1 MPITPLPPY
10 IPPFGP
16 TPNITPFN
24 YRDGRNY
31 LRKIEDLIKYLNRVV
46 IPNTNEAW
54 EALAL
59 AFEEQVNILIAEVNT
74 QLAAQDVAVTEQLEQ
89 QNADVAAQLAAQN
102 ALVTQ
107 QLADQDA
114 AVEAQLDAQNTAVT
128 NQLAAQDIAIAD
140 QLADQNTAVTNQL
153 AAQDATVAD
162 QLSDQNTAVAN
173 QLSAQ
178 NTAVT
183 NQLDAQDAAIAAEIA
198 TVQTVAFADPVID
211 AVITDTD
218 SGTRTLLDGLYA
230 APAVD
235 TGWVDLTL
243 DAAFTG
249 FVRYRAVGD
258 TVSIAVDVT
267 GAAGTLPEADTDLT
281 ADLVFIPAEYRPTQ
295 APVVASA
302 TLTPIDMGLIY
313 VNPAGLVRF
322 NNGDALTTRAIGTI
336 TYQAG

>member
-74 QLAAQDVAVTEQLEQ
+74 QLAAQDAAVTEQLEQ
-89 QNADVAAQLAAQN
+89 QNADV
-102 ALVTQ
+102 TQ

-114 AVEAQLDAQNTAVT
+114 AVTAQLDAQNTAIT

-153 AAQDATVAD
+153 D
-162 QLSDQNTAVAN
+162 
-173 QLSAQ
+173 AQ

-183 NQLDAQDAAIAAEIA
+183 NQLATQDADIADQLATQNTAISAQLADQDAAIAAEIA

-218 SGTRTLLDGLYA
+218 TDTRALLDSLYA

-235 TGWVDLTL
+235 TGWVDLTI

-267 GAAGTLPEADTDLT
+267 GAAGSMPEADTDLT

-322 NNGDALTTRAIGTI
+322 NNGDALTTRAVGTI